1 MSKHPLDEEFQ
12 IEGSAFDDNWD
23 DEVEIPENADEQN
36 LELVIKLALTQ
47 YKTNVDDMGLVD
59 PKNRIRLLEINR
71 ALLETV
77 KDSRY
82 KLEMLKINR
91 EKLKGTGKKAT
102 KPESD
107 GGVEASK
114 EEEGSVSRSELMER
128 MRLVKK

>member
-1 MSKHPLDEEFQ
+1 MSKHPLDDEFQ
-12 IEGSAFDDNWD
+12 IEGSSFDDNWD
-23 DEVEIPENADEQN
+23 DEIEIPENADEQN

-91 EKLKGTGKKAT
+91 EKLKGTGKKA

-107 GGVEASK
+107 GEEK
-114 EEEGSVSRSELMER
+114 EERGSVSRSELMER

>member
-23 DEVEIPENADEQN
+23 DEIEIPENADEQN

-91 EKLKGTGKKAT
+91 EKLKGTGKKAS

-114 EEEGSVSRSELMER
+114 EEGSVSRSELMER